1 MNAAITF
8 DELLR
13 RNEEETEHWRA
24 WFKQHPELLEVEVDL
39 AQMKDVR
46 GTLLHIFIVEALYVE
61 RIQGIVREK
70 VSLEDFP
77 ARSVDEVFTIGER
90 ARAGLRKLIDEH
102 DDAYWAE
109 TVTFNTQGFGTFT
122 SSRRK
127 MFMQVMTHGPW
138 HWGQLA
144 TALRK
149 AGHKQDW
156 GHDFINTKVIA

>member
-1 MNAAITF
+1 MNACVTF

-13 RNEEETEHWRA
+13 RNQEETEHWHA
-24 WFKQHPELLEVEVDL
+24 WFNQHPELLDLEVDL

-46 GTLLHIFIVEALYVE
+46 GTLQHIFIVETLYVE
-61 RIQGIVREK
+61 RIQGIVRDK
-70 VSLEDFP
+70 VSVEDFP
-77 ARSVDEVFTIGER
+77 GRTVDELFAIGER
-90 ARAGLRKLIDEH
+90 ARAGLRDLLEKH
-102 DDAYWAE
+102 ADDYWTE
-109 TVTFNTQGFGTFT
+109 TVTFKTLAFGTFT
-122 SSRRK
+122 ATRRK
-127 MFMQVMTHGPW
+127 MFMQAMTHGPW

>member
-13 RNEEETEHWRA
+13 RNEEETEHWHA
-24 WFKQHPELLEVEVDL
+24 WFNQHPDVLDLEVDL

-46 GTLLHIFIVEALYVE
+46 GTLQHIFIVEVLYGE

-70 VSLEDFP
+70 VSLDDF
-77 ARSVDEVFTIGER
+77 SGESIDELFAIGQR
-90 ARAGLRKLIDEH
+90 ARAVLRELLDSH
-102 DDAYWAE
+102 DDDYWAE

-122 SSRRK
+122 ATRRK
-127 MFMQVMTHGPW
+127 MFFQVMTHGPW

-156 GHDFINTKVIA
+156 GHDFINTKVVA

>member
-13 RNEEETEHWRA
+13 RNEEETEHWHA
-24 WFKQHPELLEVEVDL
+24 WFNQHPDLLDLEVDL

-46 GTLLHIFIVEALYVE
+46 GVLQHIFIVEVLYVE

-70 VSLEDFP
+70 VSIDDFP
-77 ARSVDEVFTIGER
+77 GRTVDELFAIGAR
-90 ARAGLRKLIDEH
+90 ARAGLRELLDKNG
-102 DDAYWAE
+102 DDYWAMP
-109 TVTFNTQGFGTFT
+109 VTFNTQGFGSFH

-127 MFMQVMTHGPW
+127 MFVQVMTHGPW

-156 GHDFINTKVIA
+156 GHDFLNTKVIA

>member
-1 MNAAITF
+1 MNTCITF

-13 RNEEETEHWRA
+13 RNEEETEHWHA
-24 WFKQHPELLEVEVDL
+24 WFNQHPELLDLEVDL

-46 GTLLHIFIVEALYVE
+46 GVLQHIFIVEVLYAE
-61 RIQGIVREK
+61 RIRGIVREK

-77 ARSVDEVFTIGER
+77 GNSVDELFAIGAG
-90 ARAGLRKLIDEH
+90 ARSTFLELLRNH
-102 DDAYWAE
+102 DDAYWGE
-109 TVTFNTQGFGTFT
+109 SVTFDTKGFGRFT
-122 SSRRK
+122 ATRRK
-127 MFMQVMTHGPW
+127 MFMQVMSHGPW

-156 GHDFINTKVIA
+156 GHDFLNTKVIA

>member
-13 RNEEETEHWRA
+13 RNEEETERWHA
-24 WFKQHPELLEVEVDL
+24 WFREHPDLLDLEVDL

-46 GTLLHIFIVEALYVE
+46 GALQHIFIVEALYVE

-77 ARSVDEVFTIGER
+77 ALSVDGLFAIGER
-90 ARAGLRKLIDEH
+90 ARTAFRTMLANH
-102 DDAYWAE
+102 SDDYWAE
-109 TVTFNTQGFGTFT
+109 PVTFNTQGFGTFH

-127 MFMQVMTHGPW
+127 MFLQAMTHGPW
-138 HWGQLA
+138 HWAQLA

-156 GHDFINTKVIA
+156 GHDFLNTKVIP

>member
-13 RNEEETEHWRA
+13 RNEEESEHWHA
-24 WFKQHPELLEVEVDL
+24 WFNLHPDLLGVEVDL

-46 GTLLHIFIVEALYVE
+46 GVLQHIFIVEILYSE
-61 RIQGIVREK
+61 RIQGVEREK
-70 VSLEDFP
+70 FSLDDFP
-77 ARSVDEVFTIGER
+77 GTSVDEVFAIGNR
-90 ARAGLRKLIDEH
+90 ARAIFRKLLDERS
-102 DDAYWAE
+102 DDYWGE
-109 TVTFNTQGFGTFT
+109 IVTFNTRGFGTFT
-122 SSRRK
+122 LTRRK
-127 MFMQVMTHGPW
+127 AFMQAMTHGPW